1 MPWQTLFTASCVPL
15 GLHYLASNQSCHL
28 HWPVVVVAS
37 LAAST
42 QFKKSCLSLGLSCI
56 QPGMV
61 TQVYNPS
68 IWEDESGGLRIQGQS
83 GPIMCFRQVWTAQW
97 ITFWKTKQQDKTK
110 QTKPLPCVFL
120 KRTPNAS
127 VSFYYDIT
135 VKLVVL
141 QPMENSLYHNRNFLW
156 SNKGPLHGGH

>member
-1 MPWQTLFTASCVPL
+1 MAKQ
-15 GLHYLASNQSCHL
+15 N
-28 HWPVVVVAS
+28 
-37 LAAST
+37 
-42 QFKKSCLSLGLSCI
+42 
-56 QPGMV
+56 
-61 TQVYNPS
+61 
-68 IWEDESGGLRIQGQS
+68 
-83 GPIMCFRQVWTAQW
+83 
-97 ITFWKTKQQDKTK
+97 KTKQNKTKQDKTK